1 MPMQPGKLQLLAQA
15 VAKVK
20 QLQYEAY
27 IDLRGV
33 QLDLRQLITIGSA
46 RRDVFGDL
54 LVDSPQAQ
62 WTTTQQSFVI
72 DFSEVVRI
80 LDQAQSVP
88 AESNLSMDLG
98 PDTKFTAHVK
108 LGTVINVGDQID
120 IPYNVIGIQSSTAQ
134 QITCQVYEVAVG
146 QHLYPY
152 SKKAVLFVKQ

>member
-1 MPMQPGKLQLLAQA
+1 MPMQPGKLQVLAQA

-33 QLDLRQLITIGSA
+33 QLDLRQLTTSGSA

-80 LDQAQSVP
+80 LDQTQSVA
-88 AESNLSMDLG
+88 AESNLSMDVG
-98 PDTKFTAHVK
+98 PDTKFTAMVK
-108 LGTVINVGDQID
+108 LGTLINIGDQVD
-120 IPYNVIGIQSSTAQ
+120 IPYNVIGLQSTATQ
-134 QITCQVYEVAVG
+134 QITCQVFDVRVG

-152 SKKAVLFVKQ
+152 SKKVVLFVKQ